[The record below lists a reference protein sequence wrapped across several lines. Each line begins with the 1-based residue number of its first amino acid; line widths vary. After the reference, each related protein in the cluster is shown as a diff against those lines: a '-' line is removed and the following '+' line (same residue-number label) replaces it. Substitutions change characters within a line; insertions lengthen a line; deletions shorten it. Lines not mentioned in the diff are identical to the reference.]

1 MSDEEINDEVLF
13 WQKLIEWWKTN
24 KDDPVPERMYV
35 ALRLAAALSDD
46 AGKDFVPD
54 RVKH

>member
-1 MSDEEINDEVLF
+1 MSDEDINDEVLF

-24 KDDPVPERMYV
+24 KDDPVPERMYS
-35 ALRLAAALSDD
+35 ALRLAKAIYEDVGEEFA
-46 AGKDFVPD
+46 PE